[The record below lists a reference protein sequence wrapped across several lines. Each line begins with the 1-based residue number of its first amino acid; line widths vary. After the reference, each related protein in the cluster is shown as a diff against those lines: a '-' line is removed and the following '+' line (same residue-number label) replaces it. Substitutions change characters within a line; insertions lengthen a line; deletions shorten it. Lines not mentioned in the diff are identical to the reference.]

1 MRCGVFYVYDGDG
14 NIVRSIDI
22 QAKKEYN
29 YEYEEGRIIR
39 ATEGKMTKMVLKAV
53 FPEVPIAVDSSCSAG
68 VTVESHNTALNAMKA
83 VQIEII

>member
-1 MRCGVFYVYDGDG
+1 M
-14 NIVRSIDI
+14 IVNTVKYYFD
-22 QAKKEYN
+22 
-29 YEYEEGRIIR
+29 
-39 ATEGKMTKMVLKAV
+39 TEGKMTKMVLKAV